1 MGYVPAGSLIFVII
15 VAIWAAY
22 LIQHWVRRQESSAG
36 SRSVERFS
44 RAMRVLERP
53 PVDPDAVP
61 AARAPSRVSSARV
74 IRPVVEVK
82 RATPAGDIRRSPLV
96 ARTSTETAPETPE
109 VEPMPHSQ
117 TPHASAP
124 PVSPVQRR
132 LRAMLL
138 ILSVAWVPTSVVLV
152 VLGRLLWVSIPL
164 SVLTVLAVVVWLRTE
179 AVADVARRSLRATRG
194 RGRHAHVLSSDDT
207 QVIRHEAVAQ
217 AAAAAEAA
225 AAAAAEAAQVAAAHV
240 AAQAVAHATEPA
252 SAHGVGRPGHRGGPL
267 AAPAAGPATHAPAAS
282 AAEASPAAYE
292 QVFDGEAM
300 RSQPVPVQPPAEG
313 TWQPVPV
320 PRPTYAMKAKA
331 QPRMTAGG
339 VPADVFDTPEFAEEA
354 DELDERALF
363 ARRAVSE

>member
-1 MGYVPAGSLIFVII
+1 MGYVPAGSLIFVIV

-53 PVDPDAVP
+53 PADAESMP
-61 AARAPSRVSSARV
+61 GAHAPSHVSSARV

-82 RATPAGDIRRSPLV
+82 RATPAGDTRRSPLV
-96 ARTSTETAPETPE
+96 ARTSADPAPETPE
-109 VEPMPHSQ
+109 VEPMHSQ
-117 TPHASAP
+117 TAHASAP
-124 PVSPVQRR
+124 RVSPVQRR

-138 ILSVAWVPTSVVLV
+138 VLSLAWVPTSVVLV
-152 VLGRLLWVSIPL
+152 VLGRLMWISIPL

-179 AVADVARRSLRATRG
+179 AVADIARRSLRVTRG
-194 RGRHAHVLSSDDT
+194 RGRQAQHVLSSDDT
-207 QVIRHEAVAQ
+207 QVIRPEAVVQ

-225 AAAAAEAAQVAAAHV
+225 ALSAAEAAQVAAAHV
-240 AAQAVAHATEPA
+240 AAQAVAHATEHA
-252 SAHGVGRPGHRGGPL
+252 AAHRAALPGHHAEP
-267 AAPAAGPATHAPAAS
+267 PAQPAGGPATHSPAAY
-282 AAEASPAAYE
+282 APEASPAAYE

-331 QPRMTAGG
+331 EPRMTPGG